1 MTKWF
6 QSFLIVFQSFFHLVR
21 LFIRHTSAPVLH
33 SPYPCPH
40 THNPKQPPP
49 RPLHTRTQPR
59 TVSPPRSVRSQPVC
73 DPREQAHAHHC
84 ELQYLFTLF
93 HCCSHRLRSGAY
105 QCVHMCIFA
114 QRGLCVMCSLRT
126 CTGSYRILCASGHM
140 WEYHCVVLCWF
151 TVAFKLGFISVY
163 CGSCLGFTLN
173 VNCRCFCITI
183 LMHCER
189 DSKLLIL
196 SQNAAL
202 PL

>member
-6 QSFLIVFQSFFHLVR
+6 QSFFYLVQSFFS
-21 LFIRHTSAPVLH
+21 HTSAPVLH

-49 RPLHTRTQPR
+49 SPLHTRTQPR

-114 QRGLCVMCSLRT
+114 QRGLCVICMCSTRSQCMGLSL
-126 CTGSYRILCASGHM
+126 CSNCSRILCASGHM
-140 WEYHCVVLCWF
+140 WEYH
-151 TVAFKLGFISVY
+151 
-163 CGSCLGFTLN
+163 
-173 VNCRCFCITI
+173 
-183 LMHCER
+183 
-189 DSKLLIL
+189 
-196 SQNAAL
+196 
-202 PL
+202 